1 MHSGK
6 MCIRHFFR
14 YVQLVQNIVQ
24 NRFVIKLTMFLL
36 MSVFIISSFSV
47 PPRPRAPKEIVHD
60 IKKAEWYWGA
70 LINDAYQ

>member
-14 YVQLVQNIVQ
+14 YVQLVQN
-24 NRFVIKLTMFLL
+24 RFVIKLTMFLV

-60 IKKAEWYWGA
+60 IKKAEWYWGT